1 MSEHGAALQTFNEQL
16 VKCLEELKSKRND
29 LVEVIQ
35 REEAEKIVLE
45 KNIRALQDKLAQ
57 LNNSL
62 SQHRA
67 MCSNYDKT
75 IEDTEL
81 GFKKILESSQ
91 TLLQV
96 AQHGANTI
104 GAEHEHLMRYSV
116 KNHN

>member
-75 IEDTEL
+75 IEDTE
-81 GFKKILESSQ
+81 FWKAVKPFCKWHSTEQ
-91 TLLQV
+91 TP
-96 AQHGANTI
+96 
-104 GAEHEHLMRYSV
+104 
-116 KNHN
+116 